1 MLPAQV
7 TRRLAI
13 FGGAPAFGEQLHVG
27 RPNVGDRAQL
37 TTRLNRMFES
47 RWLSNSGPFERQF
60 EQRICDT
67 LGVQHCVTMCNA
79 TVALQIL
86 TRALGITGEVIV
98 PAFTFVA
105 TAHALQWQGLTP
117 VFCDIDPATHNIS
130 PAEIEALIT
139 ERTSAILGVHL
150 WGRPSPIDELQV
162 IAGRNN
168 LLLLF
173 DAAHAF
179 GATYNGRAIG
189 NFGSAEV
196 LSFHATKFVNSA
208 EGGAVVTNDEAVAG
222 RVRAMRNFGF
232 VGYDEV
238 NSLGT
243 NAKLSE
249 PCAAIGVTNLE
260 SAEKFRRANQVNF
273 AEYRNGLAGVPG
285 IRLLEYDEQNSPT
298 YHYVVAEVDE
308 SVCGLCRDSV

>member
-13 FGGAPAFGEQLHVG
+13 FGGAPAFGVQLHVG

-98 PAFTFVA
+98 PSFTFVA

-117 VFCDIDPATHNIS
+117 VFCDIDPNTHNLD
-130 PAEIEALIT
+130 PAKVEAMIT
-139 ERTSAILGVHL
+139 PQTSGILAVHL
-150 WGRPSPIDELQV
+150 WGRPGDITALQA
-162 IAGRNN
+162 IADKYR
-168 LLLLF
+168 LKLLF
-173 DAAHAF
+173 DAAHA
-179 GATYNGRAIG
+179 
-189 NFGSAEV
+189 
-196 LSFHATKFVNSA
+196 
-208 EGGAVVTNDEAVAG
+208 
-222 RVRAMRNFGF
+222 
-232 VGYDEV
+232 
-238 NSLGT
+238 
-243 NAKLSE
+243 
-249 PCAAIGVTNLE
+249 
-260 SAEKFRRANQVNF
+260 
-273 AEYRNGLAGVPG
+273 
-285 IRLLEYDEQNSPT
+285 
-298 YHYVVAEVDE
+298 
-308 SVCGLCRDSV
+308 